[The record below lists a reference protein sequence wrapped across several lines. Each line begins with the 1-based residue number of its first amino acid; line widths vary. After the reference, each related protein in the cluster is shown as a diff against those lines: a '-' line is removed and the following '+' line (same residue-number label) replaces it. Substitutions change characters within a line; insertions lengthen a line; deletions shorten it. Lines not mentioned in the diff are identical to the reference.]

1 MRKLSVALL
10 CLALVCAAP
19 AAQAASTNKWNTFST
34 ALAVGIPAL
43 AGVETLNQDDWT
55 GMRELAVTEAATY
68 ASVMLLKSRIH
79 EERPDGS
86 GNDSFPSGH
95 TAVTF
100 AAARYLDKRYGG
112 DHAWVMY
119 ALSGITGVARV
130 EAKKHYWKDVFA
142 GGLIGYTI
150 GDLSTRYRYATISIA
165 PTQGGF
171 ALLWRQPLQ

>member
-1 MRKLSVALL
+1 MRPFRVAALSLSLL
-10 CLALVCAAP
+10 CAVP
-19 AAQAASTNKWNTFST
+19 AANASSTHKWDTLST
-34 ALAVGIPAL
+34 ALAVGVPAL
-43 AGVETLNQDDWT
+43 AGVETLNQNDWT
-55 GMRELAVTEAATY
+55 GMGQLAITEAATF
-68 ASVMLLKSRIH
+68 ASVMVLKSRIH

-119 ALSGITGVARV
+119 GLSGLTGVARV
-130 EAKKHYWKDVFA
+130 EAKKHYWKDVVA
-142 GGLIGYTI
+142 GGLLGFAV

-171 ALLWRQPLQ
+171 ALLWRQPLE